1 MIKTVTYEEVDKS
14 ALRKKGWKL
23 FAVILS
29 LQLIFLILGY
39 ALQMWFLKVKEPT
52 KGGFLLIIRYSKIFM
67 ALFLYTYKIFK
78 VWIFKIKNDRFNKN
92 SFIIT
97 RVNHL

>member
-1 MIKTVTYEEVDKS
+1 MIKKVTYEAVDKS

-39 ALQMWFLKVKEPT
+39 MLQV
-52 KGGFLLIIRYSKIFM
+52 
-67 ALFLYTYKIFK
+67 
-78 VWIFKIKNDRFNKN
+78 
-92 SFIIT
+92 
-97 RVNHL
+97 